1 MPLRGEEFTGRT
13 VEEAIERGLLELGR
27 KRSDVDI
34 EILER
39 GKPANMLG
47 MGGVDARV
55 LLSFTEEEREEAP
68 EPLIDE
74 AEVPRR
80 PDAIRAS
87 ADRAADRA
95 ADEAEQ
101 AAPLLAEDLA
111 MGLDVLKALLEKME
125 IEAEVTLDG
134 RPGMEGLDIEA
145 AELGGLIGRGGENL
159 AALQQIVSAITS
171 KTVGHTVHVP
181 VDVEGYRRRREDQ
194 LREIAQRV
202 GGRVRT
208 TSQAVTLEP
217 MLAYERRIVHLALQG
232 QPGIKTESV
241 GMDPNRRVV
250 VSSTA
255 AGAPGPAGPGGFRP
269 APGGF
274 RNGPRPGGSGGPG
287 GLGGRRPYPARPGGV
302 RPPRRGG
309 FRPPP

>member
-1 MPLRGEEFTGRT
+1 MPLRGEEFIGRT
-13 VEEAIERGLLELGR
+13 VEEAIERGLLDLGR
-27 KRSDVDI
+27 KRSEVDI

-55 LLSFTEEEREEAP
+55 LLSFTEEERAQEP
-68 EPLIDE
+68 EPVVDE

-80 PDAIRAS
+80 PDAVRAA

-111 MGLDVLKALLEKME
+111 TGLDVLKTLLEKMG
-125 IEAEVTLDG
+125 IDAEVTLDG
-134 RPGMEGLDIEA
+134 RPGLEGLDVEG
-145 AELGGLIGRGGENL
+145 AELDALIGRGGESL
-159 AALQQIVSAITS
+159 VALQQIVSAITS
-171 KTVGHTVHVP
+171 KSVGHTVHVP
-181 VDVEGYRRRREDQ
+181 VDVDGYRHRREEQ

-208 TSQAVTLEP
+208 TGQAVTLEP

-232 QPGIKTESV
+232 QPGIRTESA

-255 AGAPGPAGPGGFRP
+255 ADARGPADPAAFRP
-269 APGGF
+269 AGSGF
-274 RNGPRPGGSGGPG
+274 RSGPRPGGSGGF
-287 GLGGRRPYPARPGGV
+287 GGRRPYPARPSGV
-302 RPPRRGG
+302 RPPRTGG
-309 FRPPP
+309 FDPPR

>member
-13 VEEAIERGLLELGR
+13 VEEAIERGLLDLGR
-27 KRSDVDI
+27 KRSEVDI

-87 ADRAADRA
+87 AERAADRA
-95 ADEAEQ
+95 ADDAEQ
-101 AAPLLAEDLA
+101 AAPLKAEDLA
-111 MGLDVLKALLEKME
+111 AGLEVLKALLEKMAV
-125 IEAEVTLDG
+125 EAEVTLDG
-134 RPGMEGLDIEA
+134 RPGLEGLDVEG
-145 AELGGLIGRGGENL
+145 AELGALIGRGGENL
-159 AALQQIVSAITS
+159 VALQQIVSAITS
-171 KTVGHTVHVP
+171 KTVGHTVHIP
-181 VDVEGYRRRREDQ
+181 VDIEGYRRRREEQ

-202 GGRVRT
+202 AGRVRT
-208 TSQAVTLEP
+208 TAQAVTLEP
-217 MLAYERRIVHLALQG
+217 MLAYERRIVHLAVQDT
-232 QPGIKTESV
+232 PGVKTESV
-241 GMDPNRRVV
+241 GLDPNRRVV

-255 AGAPGPAGPGGFRP
+255 PGARGPAPFRPRPSSGFRPGGAPGRYGPRRTF
-269 APGGF
+269 
-274 RNGPRPGGSGGPG
+274 GPRPGGFRS
-287 GLGGRRPYPARPGGV
+287 RPGGFG
-302 RPPRRGG
+302 PPRD
-309 FRPPP
+309 RP

>member
-55 LLSFTEEEREEAP
+55 LLSFTEDERAVEP
-68 EPLIDE
+68 EPVIDE

-80 PDAIRAS
+80 PDAVRA
-87 ADRAADRA
+87 AADRA
-95 ADEAEQ
+95 LDEAED
-101 AAPLLAEDLA
+101 AAPAFAEELAAGRTVLA
-111 MGLDVLKALLEKME
+111 ALLDKMGIEADVKLDDRPGLESLE
-125 IEAEVTLDG
+125 IEGPD
-134 RPGMEGLDIEA
+134 
-145 AELGGLIGRGGENL
+145 LGVLIGRGGENL
-159 AALQQIVSAITS
+159 VALQQIVSAMTS
-171 KTVGHTVHVP
+171 KQVGRSVHVP

-202 GGRVRT
+202 AGRVRAT
-208 TSQAVTLEP
+208 GQAVTLEP
-217 MLAYERRIVHLALQG
+217 MLAYERRIVHLAVQD
-232 QPGIKTESV
+232 QPGLKTESV

-250 VSSTA
+250 ISSTA
-255 AGAPGPAGPGGFRP
+255 PGARGPVPFRGGPRPVGGFRP
-269 APGGF
+269 
-274 RNGPRPGGSGGPG
+274 GPRPGGFA
-287 GLGGRRPYPARPGGV
+287 GGRRPYGPRPGGP
-302 RPPRRGG
+302 RPPRPGG
-309 FRPPP
+309 FGPPR